1 MRLETIQP
9 NDSPELRK
17 QIAELRGLGYRVL
30 RYTEYQLKIGPVSYY
45 PTTGRIMIDPAIK
58 HPEKGFDAL
67 LELLERSRGP
77 KIISL

>member
-1 MRLETIQP
+1 MRLELIQP
-9 NDSPELRK
+9 NDSPDLRK

-58 HPEKGFDAL
+58 HPEKGFEAL
-67 LELLERSRGP
+67 LELLDKTRRP
-77 KIISL
+77 NIVFL

>member
-1 MRLETIQP
+1 MRLDVIQP
-9 NDSPELRK
+9 NDSPELRQ

-30 RYTEYQLKIGPVSYY
+30 RYTEYQLKIGPISYY

-67 LELLERSRGP
+67 LDLLNKTKRP
-77 KIISL
+77 NAIAL